1 MTRSRSRCST
11 RSCLSRSTLRKVS
24 VSILSSTAASDRRQP
39 ILPLVAKG
47 QKVRVQQ
54 VVFGVV
60 SQRLAG
66 WIDHTPAGALEDS
79 LRGRGVPLRRRSQP
93 RIKIGGT
100 FRNET
105 YFERAAHRGNGMR
118 PERGQIVGERATLVA
133 AAADHARRNLRRSL
147 DMDRFREFLPVLSP
161 GAEAKRAEIEA
172 IDRRREHD
180 ADLGP
185 VA

>member
-24 VSILSSTAASDRRQP
+24 VSIFSSTAASDRRQP

-66 WIDHTPAGALEDS
+66 EIDHTPAGALEDS
-79 LRGRGVPLRRRSQP
+79 LRGRSVPFRR
-93 RIKIGGT
+93 
-100 FRNET
+100 
-105 YFERAAHRGNGMR
+105 
-118 PERGQIVGERATLVA
+118 
-133 AAADHARRNLRRSL
+133 
-147 DMDRFREFLPVLSP
+147 
-161 GAEAKRAEIEA
+161 GAEPWIQIGRT
-172 IDRRREHD
+172 
-180 ADLGP
+180 
-185 VA
+185 V